1 MAELAITDMPVN
13 IEEALVTPENNV
25 LDLQIP
31 LEYPITVR
39 CSVIAGPIAF
49 SQSGPA
55 SLADNIAI
63 AAAASIE
70 MTLTNEK
77 QLNFITTAQNDNF
90 NLEVIR
96 QRNI

>member
-13 IEEALVTPENNV
+13 VDEALATPENNI
-25 LDLQIP
+25 LDLQVP
-31 LEYPITVR
+31 LEFPITVR

-49 SQSGPA
+49 SQAGPA
-55 SLADNIAI
+55 SLADNISV

-70 MTLTNEK
+70 MSLTKNK

-96 QRNI
+96 QHNQ